1 MLTQAVHCSSLS
13 LLEKRSAFRK
23 KKNDGGT
30 MEQGWWK
37 SKTSNGGTV
46 EQRMWD
52 SRSSDGGT
60 VEHLMVEQWKI

>member
-1 MLTQAVHCSSLS
+1 
-13 LLEKRSAFRK
+13 
-23 KKNDGGT
+23 

-60 VEHLMVEQWKI
+60 VKHLMVTQWNISWWNSGTEYVGQ